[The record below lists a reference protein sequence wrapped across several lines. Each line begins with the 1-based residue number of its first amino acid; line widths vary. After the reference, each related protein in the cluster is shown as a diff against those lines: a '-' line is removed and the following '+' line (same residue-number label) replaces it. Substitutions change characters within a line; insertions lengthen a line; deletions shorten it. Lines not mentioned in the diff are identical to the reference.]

1 MCLSGAGGYGT
12 IIRSPSTPQKHRA
25 PAPSPES
32 SCHAARP
39 TGPSTC
45 DGRRL
50 RSRVQ
55 QCGEHGTAGELPSTA
70 TLRPSGSFL
79 QGPACGGGS
88 APAPALLSPPCSEP
102 GNLPQGTV
110 IRACLCQSPQDLPR
124 SHGSSRMLCIFLIS
138 IKVHRVLLGLESCP
152 LRNIPGCRAA
162 DQGAGRW
169 FGGRE
174 LLYLT
179 VCLFDSGLR
188 NANLPP
194 PHHHHLTGRPLC
206 QLLVA
211 IRNRKGCGREA
222 EGR

>member
-1 MCLSGAGGYGT
+1 M
-12 IIRSPSTPQKHRA
+12 
-25 PAPSPES
+25 APSSAPHPPHRSTEPPPRAQS
-32 SCHAARP
+32 PAAMPPGPRDRARV
-39 TGPSTC
+39 TGVAF
-45 DGRRL
+45 GRG
-50 RSRVQ
+50 SQ

-88 APAPALLSPPCSEP
+88 APAPTLLSPPCSEP

-138 IKVHRVLLGLESCP
+138 IKVHRILLGLESCP

-194 PHHHHLTGRPLC
+194 PQHHHLTGRPLC